1 MSLLDYIK
9 IYREDI
15 LRKNREQKRSMF
27 NIKES
32 TLAFFGSCIVQF
44 QMNIISLEQL
54 KSIFKTFGY
63 ELINDIGYG
72 CNYFLVRDDNGNE
85 YDIYYNEKLIELMA
99 IYGDESAM
107 KGMSAILDWERD
119 F

>member
-1 MSLLDYIK
+1 
-9 IYREDI
+9 
-15 LRKNREQKRSMF
+15 MF

-54 KSIFKTFGY
+54 KTIFKIFGY

-119 F
+119 FGYGSHKNWVNVDRKWVFTKKNI